1 MKKVAFLSIVFS
13 LTFSFLCYGLDNTYK
28 IKGDDEN
35 ILAKDINI
43 TINTDDFD
51 FVCVN
56 DEFMSLNSDYN
67 FEDIFQISKEEYL
80 NIMSESDLR
89 FDAFDFDNFAEIYVK
104 TSENTTGALDLNIY
118 SEDELYQIFKDGAQS
133 YFDDI
138 GATELATEIVNIND
152 CNYVY
157 TKLLSGT
164 TYVACYY
171 TIQMG
176 TDIWVSL
183 NMPAD
188 SNTDYY
194 TAILS
199 QIANSIEYGDL
210 SITTASTVPSRQTTS
225 NEFLS
230 GAVNTVIVGCISGAI
245 MGTIAVLINRIRK
258 HKKNIEENTNNSPD
272 NSDNSV
278 DLNVIQNNE
287 AEQSDLC
294 DSDEIELDA
303 IEEKALEYSLY
314 VQKLISSY
322 KPKLPA
328 MCNIYCEIDAMILA
342 AFLIRYI
349 GICAIKCKIEKID
362 RFSQVNRIVLKTIIS
377 ESYGFSEEESASII
391 YDRISYYDNALMEE
405 KLLFED
411 GLKLILEKFY
421 HITVHNKNSNKIEY
435 NFSGNSSMHETYSS
449 EGFDFFSAVMDIFTI
464 LMKTASEELTDIK
477 SILE

>member
-56 DEFMSLNSDYN
+56 DEFMSLNSNYN

-258 HKKNIEENTNNSPD
+258 HKKILRKTQIT
-272 NSDNSV
+272 V
-278 DLNVIQNNE
+278 
-287 AEQSDLC
+287 
-294 DSDEIELDA
+294 
-303 IEEKALEYSLY
+303 
-314 VQKLISSY
+314 LI
-322 KPKLPA
+322 
-328 MCNIYCEIDAMILA
+328 IL
-342 AFLIRYI
+342 I
-349 GICAIKCKIEKID
+349 
-362 RFSQVNRIVLKTIIS
+362 IVLI
-377 ESYGFSEEESASII
+377 
-391 YDRISYYDNALMEE
+391 
-405 KLLFED
+405 
-411 GLKLILEKFY
+411 
-421 HITVHNKNSNKIEY
+421 
-435 NFSGNSSMHETYSS
+435 
-449 EGFDFFSAVMDIFTI
+449 
-464 LMKTASEELTDIK
+464 
-477 SILE
+477 